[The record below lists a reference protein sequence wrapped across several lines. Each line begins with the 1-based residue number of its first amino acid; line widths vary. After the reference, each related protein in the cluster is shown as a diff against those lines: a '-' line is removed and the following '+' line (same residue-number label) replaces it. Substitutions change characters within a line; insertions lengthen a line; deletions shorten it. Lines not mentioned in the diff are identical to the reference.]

1 MVSAERKGL
10 SSCWVYHGYSPPF
23 SIGFSTVSNTPII
36 TNVAPRVPA
45 RLLGHAFEQQPH
57 HRERDMCVDAVRH
70 PVVDRAQAQAAF
82 EFTPCLFDA
91 L

>member
-1 MVSAERKGL
+1 
-10 SSCWVYHGYSPPF
+10 
-23 SIGFSTVSNTPII
+23 
-36 TNVAPRVPA
+36 
-45 RLLGHAFEQQPH
+45 
-57 HRERDMCVDAVRH
+57 MCVDAVRH